1 MKIVIIWI
9 ICMVYQTP
17 LILNKFDTGLSDI
30 YIYIYIYMYIQT
42 HNIYKTTLIWLTL

>member
-30 YIYIYIYMYIQT
+30 YIYIYIYICTYRHI
-42 HNIYKTTLIWLTL
+42 IYTKQH